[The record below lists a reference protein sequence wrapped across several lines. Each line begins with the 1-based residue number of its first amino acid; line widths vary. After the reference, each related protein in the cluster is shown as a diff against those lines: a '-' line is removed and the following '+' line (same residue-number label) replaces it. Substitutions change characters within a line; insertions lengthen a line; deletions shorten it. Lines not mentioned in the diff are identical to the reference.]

1 MLESGDNRQLSLR
14 WAQALTDRGLDRL
27 REREEWAA
35 TLVGLDLGYCDRIS
49 DGGMVALCPQLGH
62 LRTLSLCGCRGCGDA
77 TAEALGRHCR
87 QLISLN
93 LELLTALTDI
103 GVQAV
108 VRGCASAAWKQ
119 RAPPH
124 SPTAPQPHS
133 PTAPSLAGLEAAE
146 AAHGGSRALRSGA
159 RRLAAASRA
168 RLRPV
173 ALRCASSLSP
183 LSRLCVLSAEPIS
196 AVPAVQAGPW
206 GSFCSAAVTASRRSR
221 PRSSPITSAPRCG
234 GWG

>member
-124 SPTAPQPHS
+124 SPTAPQPL
-133 PTAPSLAGLEAAE
+133 PGRL
-146 AAHGGSRALRSGA
+146 GGCRGGA
-159 RRLAAASRA
+159 RWLPRTPERGEEAGRRL
-168 RLRPV
+168 P
-173 ALRCASSLSP
+173 SSPPPSG
-183 LSRLCVLSAEPIS
+183 
-196 AVPAVQAGPW
+196 PAVCLLSLP
-206 GSFCSAAVTASRRSR
+206 
-221 PRSSPITSAPRCG
+221 P
-234 GWG
+234 